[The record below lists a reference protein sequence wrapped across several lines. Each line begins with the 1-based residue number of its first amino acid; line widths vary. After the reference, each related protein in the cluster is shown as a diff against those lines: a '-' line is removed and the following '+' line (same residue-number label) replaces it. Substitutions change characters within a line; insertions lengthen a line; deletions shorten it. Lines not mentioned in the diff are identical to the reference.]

1 MCQKGFKGPK
11 NSNSFFPP
19 THAWDANWRGNCL
32 LLFWVLIGGG
42 PIFSFVFICLWGGG
56 GVKEIL
62 CWALNNLLWTINS
75 SFSQS
80 QAPTTTA
87 AAPFRACSYSYQAK
101 KCNCFHNKDVIVK
114 ESYLA
119 SNYNANIIIKRVIQR
134 IFWILQTQRIWAY
147 ESWFWGR
154 DKQHISMPWFF
165 MFSSTGYFG
174 RAVPFYLKRT
184 IDHSF
189 PYDKCII

>member
-1 MCQKGFKGPK
+1 MCQKGFKGQKTP
-11 NSNSFFPP
+11 NIFPSSTWLRCKLEGKLP
-19 THAWDANWRGNCL
+19 SAVK
-32 LLFWVLIGGG
+32 VLIGEGSV
-42 PIFSFVFICLWGGG
+42 FSLIFICHVVEV

-62 CWALNNLLWTINS
+62 CSTLNKLLWAIDS
-75 SFSQS
+75 SFRWS

-87 AAPFRACSYSYQAK
+87 AALFRACSYSYQAK
-101 KCNCFHNKDVIVK
+101 KRNCFDNKDVVVK

-134 IFWILQTQRIWAY
+134 IFWILQTQGVWAY
-147 ESWFWGR
+147 ESWFWGW
-154 DKQHISMPWFF
+154 DKQHISMLWFCTF
-165 MFSSTGYFG
+165 LSTGYFG

-184 IDHSF
+184 IDHFS